1 MGTKSK
7 EIKLSHTPDQT
18 FSTNNKGGS
27 GSLIFVIQKHRANNL
42 HYDLR
47 LEVNG
52 ELVSWALPKGPSMD
66 PREKHLAIHVEN
78 HPFDYKDFEG
88 VIQAGEYGAGV
99 VIVWDK
105 GTYEWTET
113 PGKQATIRSLIK
125 GLKDGKINIRLN
137 GTKMR
142 GEFHLIRMKDDEWL
156 LIKSQ
161 DEFASKKDIT
171 QQEKSV
177 ISGKTIE
184 DFSSEKKAVKIQ
196 KAENT
201 VSQIGKKRLGKF
213 VIPDSITISHPD
225 KIYWPQ
231 LQLKKQDLFNYYQ
244 EINGYILPFIRN
256 RLHSLH
262 RYPDGIQGQ
271 SFYQKNLDP
280 KKLPAGLKTHI
291 IKRAKDDKEVHY
303 LLCENPEAL
312 LYMVNLGCIEIN
324 PWNNTLDS
332 PNKPDWMVL
341 DLDPEGVSFKE
352 VIKTAI
358 ELKRFFDENG
368 ITSYIKTSG
377 LTGLHIY
384 VPTAKKYTYTEVRSF
399 AKKIATLVHQR
410 NPETT
415 SILRSPAKRRH
426 RVYLDYLQNS
436 PGQTVVAPFSVRPN
450 EQATVS
456 MPLHWDEINLR
467 LNPGKFTMLNSIKR
481 SERSFEFWKG
491 VLGKGVNLEKCLS
504 KY

>member
-7 EIKLSHTPDQT
+7 EVKLSQTPNQT

-27 GSLIFVIQKHRANNL
+27 GSLIFVVQKHRAKNL
-42 HYDLR
+42 HYDFR

-52 ELVSWALPKGPSMD
+52 ELVSWALPKGPSMN
-66 PREKHLAIHVEN
+66 PQKKHLAIRVKN

-88 VIQAGEYGAGV
+88 VIQESEYGAGE

-113 PGKQATIRSLIK
+113 PGKKATIRSLIK
-125 GLKDGKINIRLN
+125 GLKDGKINILLN

-171 QQEKSV
+171 QLEESV
-177 ISGKTIE
+177 ISGKKIE
-184 DFSSEKKAVKIQ
+184 DFAVKNKSIKNRNNEMAISDPAQ
-196 KAENT
+196 KR
-201 VSQIGKKRLGKF
+201 IGNALKKS
-213 VIPDSITISHPD
+213 SIIVSHPD
-225 KIYWPQ
+225 KIYWPK
-231 LQLKKQDLFNYYQ
+231 LYLTKQALLNYYC
-244 EINGYILPFIRN
+244 EISDFILPFIRN

-280 KKLPAGLKTHI
+280 KNLPAGLKTHI

-303 LLCENPEAL
+303 LLCENQEAL
-312 LYMVNLGCIEIN
+312 LYMINLGCIEIN

-358 ELKRFFDENG
+358 ELKRFFDEVE

-377 LTGLHIY
+377 LTGMHIY
-384 VPTAKKYTYTEVRSF
+384 VPAAKKYTYTEVRSF

-415 SILRSPAKRRH
+415 SILRSPAKRRQ

-456 MPLHWDEINLR
+456 MPLHWDELNLR
-467 LNPGKFTMLNSIKR
+467 LNPGKFTMLNTIKR
-481 SERSFEFWKG
+481 AEKSFEFWKG